1 MRGSSAAAGP
11 DSADSDAARAD
22 AARDREAASICPICD
37 GARFVR
43 VTDDLSSPDFGNAMP
58 CECVRSEDDRTRRDR
73 LVRYS
78 QLGALQRFTFDTLL
92 REGRASQREA
102 QERYAQAVDVAE
114 RYAADP
120 RGWLVLTG
128 VPGSGKTHIAA
139 AIANHTID
147 RGDPALFLGVAD
159 LLDLLRASYDEDA
172 DLPYEQ
178 LLEQLR
184 SAPLVVLDDL
194 DSYSATPWAK
204 EKFLQLI
211 SHRFHAALPT
221 VFTCEQPP
229 SEIEPRLSARLTDP
243 SISQIVALEDR
254 SLPTYS
260 QIGGMTQE
268 RLRSFNFG
276 NFEPAGRGLR
286 GKARQNLEGA
296 FRMAREWAETP
307 EGWVLFVGANGCGKT
322 HLASAIANFRLE
334 RDETVCFATVPDL
347 LDELRSTFAPGAVE
361 RFDTVFQRLL
371 DVRLLVLDD
380 LGAQQTSPWAQEKL
394 YQILNHRH
402 LGQMPTVI
410 TTNLELK
417 EMEPR
422 IASRLAD
429 LDVVVVYEI
438 EAPDFRRGDVN

>member
-92 REGRASQREA
+92 REGRSSQREA